1 MGADELIALI
11 EEKPLRVKIRGNR
24 QEVILSCQGL
34 EVRFPV
40 TECIF
45 TQLVCSLS
53 LAEVITKGPVEEV
66 NQEIIDALIE
76 AACNRKYSSF
86 DLNFKE

>member
-1 MGADELIALI
+1 MRADELIASI
-11 EEKPLRVKIRGNR
+11 EANPLQVKIRGNR
-24 QEVILSCQGL
+24 QEVILSCLDL

-53 LAEVITKGPVEEV
+53 SAEVITKGPLAEV
-66 NQEIIDALIE
+66 NQEIIYVLTQ

-86 DLNFKE
+86 DLKFKE